1 MERGFACVV
10 SRVALSV
17 PWDEAGRGGA
27 RRLLWHGTQLRT
39 DGRPLNIYEP
49 TRTARMHYVCVYY
62 TVHLIVA
69 PFCGKT
75 NFESWSRLEK
85 NCRYSIRASMAHQG
99 FAFSRKGQPIFG
111 LPNRIQKVRAIPHHQ
126 SRLTPKQQ
134 QQRGRAVEDWEL
146 LSWEILV
153 VRYTLHLN
161 ISEGENMFNWNLIG
175 MVA

>member
-1 MERGFACVV
+1 
-10 SRVALSV
+10 
-17 PWDEAGRGGA
+17 
-27 RRLLWHGTQLRT
+27 
-39 DGRPLNIYEP
+39 
-49 TRTARMHYVCVYY
+49 
-62 TVHLIVA
+62 
-69 PFCGKT
+69 
-75 NFESWSRLEK
+75 
-85 NCRYSIRASMAHQG
+85 MAHQG

-126 SRLTPKQQ
+126 SRLTPQQQ
-134 QQRGRAVEDWEL
+134 QQRGRAVEDREL